1 MNDKDKVLTY
11 AVSSNPDPLQ
21 ASPQTGDP
29 SLATLMIVVSN
40 QTSSLI
46 DCQSISFGFLQ
57 GTDAKDLFSDSTG
70 IGTTAPTG
78 WTIKQNGSL
87 FTATPD
93 ISPAPIGKDGL
104 VFMLS
109 NIKVNQQPGM
119 TDMMVT
125 EVTVSNTGTLAC
137 PLAKFPQKFKVGQ
150 LTAYPPT
157 ISAGESTTLSWS
169 GTSGATYA
177 LQYLNKDGN
186 TVTIT
191 HVKGE
196 PNQPLPSTGNY
207 TIDDVEQSTTFYLL
221 VTLAVPGQD
230 QPLKATRFFPVIVAP
245 LPPVIEYFRP
255 QGCMAS
261 ECIIYASK
269 FVLEWKIEHAVM
281 MQLTAKD
288 TTGTHVIA
296 VPWGA
301 TSTKITQTQ
310 NETEYMMT
318 IQNQIGTQ
326 QQATVNV
333 TMIPP
338 VLVGSIVAFA
348 GPINNLSA
356 GWLNCNGQ
364 EVSGTTYPQLL
375 ALLQQTYG
383 VPKTAGNVVLPDL
396 RGIFLRGVDP
406 TGVVDPDSQSRMSP
420 VSGNTSTAGPVVGSR
435 QNAQVVNHT
444 HYWDRNFALIS
455 DSGSDIAVQLSDG
468 GRNPDRGRQA
478 TTNNDG
484 GGNETRPVNVY
495 VYYLIYGGVPQTQ
508 SQQTQAQHE
517 APK

>member
-1 MNDKDKVLTY
+1 MSATLLTY
-11 AVSSNPDPLQ
+11 AVQSNPNPLQ
-21 ASPQTGDP
+21 VSPQTGSP
-29 SLATLMIVVSN
+29 SLATLTIIVSN
-40 QTSSLI
+40 DTHKLI
-46 DCQSISFGFLQ
+46 KCQSISFGFLE
-57 GTDAKDLFSDSTG
+57 GTDAKDFFSDATG

-78 WTIKQNGSL
+78 WSLKQTGSL

-109 NIKVNQQPGM
+109 NINVNQQPGT
-119 TDMMVT
+119 TDMIVT
-125 EVTVSNTGTLAC
+125 EVTVSNTGTLAY
-137 PLAKFPQKFKVGQ
+137 PLAKFPQKFKISQ
-150 LTAYPPT
+150 LTAYPPM
-157 ISAGESTTLSWS
+157 INAGESTTLSWS

-191 HVKGE
+191 HVKGD
-196 PNQPLPSTGNY
+196 PTQPLPSTGNY
-207 TIDDVEQSTTFYLL
+207 TVDDVEQSTTFYLL
-221 VTLAVPGQD
+221 VTLTVPGQD
-230 QPLKATRFFPVIVAP
+230 QPLKTTRFFPVIVAP

-255 QGCMAS
+255 QGCTDP
-261 ECIIYASK
+261 ECIIYASE
-269 FVLEWKIEHAVM
+269 FVLEWKIDHATA
-281 MQLTAKD
+281 MQLTAQD
-288 TTGTHVIA
+288 STGTHVIA

-310 NETEYMMT
+310 NETEYMMK
-318 IQNQIGTQ
+318 IQNQTGTQ

-375 ALLQQTYG
+375 ALLLQTYG

-406 TGVVDPDSQSRMSP
+406 TGVADPDYTQRASP
-420 VSGNTSTAGPVVGSR
+420 ISGNSTVVGPVIGSR
-435 QNAQVVNHT
+435 QGPALQNHT

-495 VYYLIYGGVPQTQ
+495 VYYLIYGGVPQKQ
-508 SQQTQAQHE
+508 AQQTQEQQE